1 MSEYWKST
9 PRIYC
14 KHCKQYYR
22 DTPLDTTNHNQSP
35 KHQSSVQRSIRK
47 LHTAN
52 EREARESQRA
62 KDEVARLDGVVSGRK
77 PPEGKSYV
85 PKQTASAYTGTS
97 VLSEGDRKRQMAQLA
112 AMGVAVPEEFRKE
125 LAVAGDW
132 TTVSTKRIDAA
143 STANSRGVEGE
154 DGAKAEDNAA
164 DQAEWEKSYGV
175 RKRGVDEE
183 DGGGTGFKVRRKARE
198 EDMGPV
204 DIRSLMGR
212 KLPEVKTEPPAV
224 KKEESTG
231 DRGHE
236 EAGTEDVTVKKEDDE
251 KDAAVPKLEGTSAK
265 EGGAGAEAPVFK
277 KRKKMKVPA

>member
-1 MSEYWKST
+1 M
-9 PRIYC
+9 
-14 KHCKQYYR
+14 
-22 DTPLDTTNHNQSP
+22 
-35 KHQSSVQRSIRK
+35 
-47 LHTAN
+47 
-52 EREARESQRA
+52 
-62 KDEVARLDGVVSGRK
+62 VSGRK
-77 PPEGKSYV
+77 PPEEKQDV
-85 PKQTASAYTGTS
+85 PKQTVSAYAGTS

-112 AMGVAVPEEFRKE
+112 ALGVAVPEEFRKE

-132 TTVSTKRIDAA
+132 TTVSMKRIDAA
-143 STANSRGVEGE
+143 STANSRGVKGE
-154 DGAKAEDNAA
+154 DGVKTEDNAE

-231 DRGHE
+231 DRGDE
-236 EAGTEDVTVKKEDDE
+236 GADAEDVSVKNEDDE
-251 KDAAVPKLEGTSAK
+251 KDAVVPELEGTSAK